1 LTTNLGV
8 VALPV
13 VRREQV
19 SGDRSSAY
27 DRAEVKL
34 TPACYLAE
42 AVTGLPGS
50 ADISNVPVTEEEEN
64 RLAWLGVELQPL
76 NRDLAWANG
85 VSDQTRDGETGALV
99 TYVHPDSPAAK
110 AGIQAGIV
118 LLRLKVPGQALPV
131 EVQIEEDYA
140 RAQAFPWDRLDE
152 VPEQY
157 YERIPTPWPPV
168 ENAFT
173 RALTDLGFGTHYTAE
188 FFVDGKLVAKEFEVV
203 AGPTHY
209 DAAPRYKSEALGVT
223 VRDQTYDVRRYLQR
237 KPEDPGVVV
246 ARVEPGG
253 KASVAGVKPYE
264 IITHIND
271 QPVNNVK
278 DFEKL
283 AGGGGEMKLS
293 LKRMTKGRIVTIKAN
308 SN

>member
-1 LTTNLGV
+1 
-8 VALPV
+8 
-13 VRREQV
+13 
-19 SGDRSSAY
+19 
-27 DRAEVKL
+27 
-34 TPACYLAE
+34 
-42 AVTGLPGS
+42 
-50 ADISNVPVTEEEEN
+50 
-64 RLAWLGVELQPL
+64 
-76 NRDLAWANG
+76 
-85 VSDQTRDGETGALV
+85 
-99 TYVHPDSPAAK
+99 
-110 AGIQAGIV
+110 
-118 LLRLKVPGQALPV
+118 
-131 EVQIEEDYA
+131 
-140 RAQAFPWDRLDE
+140 
-152 VPEQY
+152 
-157 YERIPTPWPPV
+157 V

-173 RALTDLGFGTHYTAE
+173 RALTDLGFGTRYTAE

-246 ARVEPGG
+246 AKVEPGG

-283 AGGGGEMKLS
+283 AAAGGEMKLS
-293 LKRMTKGRIVTIKAN
+293 LKRMTKGRIVTIKA
-308 SN
+308 SSD